1 MSVLS
6 VLIARE
12 ETRNKNMIAEYT
24 RELDALP
31 KGSVKTKNVSGRV
44 YYYLVYRNG
53 NKVVSKYIGKDEDS
67 VKVISEQIVRRKQVE
82 EILKRLTEEK
92 SQIEKMEALL

>member
-1 MSVLS
+1 
-6 VLIARE
+6 
-12 ETRNKNMIAEYT
+12 MIAEYT